1 VVHLYAAGQARLEV
15 SGHAM
20 TIRQTTRY
28 PWDGQ
33 VELGLELEAPA
44 DFTLNLRLPGWC
56 KHARLGVNDAPL
68 EVPAV
73 VERGY
78 AVLQREW
85 QPGDRVTLQ
94 LDMPVERIYAHPDV
108 RQDAGAVAL
117 QRGPLVYCFEQADQT
132 KPLHHLRLP
141 AGAPLTARFEPGL
154 LGGVA
159 VIEAEGLAID
169 GASWDGQLY
178 RAEPLA
184 LRPARLTAIPYY
196 AWDNRAPGAMQVW
209 MPEGAPGPTIP

>member
-1 VVHLYAAGQARLEV
+1 VVLA
-15 SGHAM
+15 
-20 TIRQTTRY
+20 
-28 PWDGQ
+28 
-33 VELGLELEAPA
+33 LELNAPVA
-44 DFTLNLRLPGWC
+44 FTLKLRLPGWC

-68 EVPAV
+68 EMPAAV
-73 VERGY
+73 DQGY
-78 AVLQREW
+78 AVLTRQW
-85 QPGDRVTLQ
+85 QPGDGVTLE

-132 KPLHHLRLP
+132 EPLHHLRLP

-159 VIEAEGLAID
+159 VIEADALAID

-178 RAEPLA
+178 RAEPAA

-209 MPEGAPGPTIP
+209 MPEVGPALANP